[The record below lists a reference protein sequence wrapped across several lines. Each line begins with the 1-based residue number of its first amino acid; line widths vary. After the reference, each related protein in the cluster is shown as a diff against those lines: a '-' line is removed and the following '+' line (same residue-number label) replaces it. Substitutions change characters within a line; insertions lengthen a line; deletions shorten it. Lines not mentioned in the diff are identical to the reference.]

1 MVDLGLEASGEVSRK
16 SEDDEG
22 GERRIP
28 ADW

>member
-1 MVDLGLEASGEVSRK
+1 MVDLGLDASGEVSRK

-28 ADW
+28 VD